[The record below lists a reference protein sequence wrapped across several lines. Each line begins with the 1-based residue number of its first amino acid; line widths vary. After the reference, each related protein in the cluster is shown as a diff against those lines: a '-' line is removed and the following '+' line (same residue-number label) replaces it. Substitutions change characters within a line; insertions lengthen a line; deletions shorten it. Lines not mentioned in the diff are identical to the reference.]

1 VNQKIASRLTKSEL
15 YEMLAAAV
23 RNTQPQTKSQ
33 LGNAGTA
40 PTTRRKRSV
49 PTTQNKKQHSR

>member
-1 VNQKIASRLTKSEL
+1 MTKSEL

-23 RNTQPQTKSQ
+23 RNTQPQTKPQ
-33 LGNAGTA
+33 PGNAGTT

-49 PTTQNKKQHSR
+49 PTAPNKKQHSR